1 MTTRG
6 IDMVLVETHNFGKTV
21 AFWKSLGYELE
32 FETDHHSGRLVHP
45 SGAAPAIFVAER
57 PPGQALEVV
66 LGVSVKAPED
76 FRPPTSGT
84 VRQPFEMQHWGALQM
99 LVADPDERIVAVE
112 APAPK
117 GEGAK

>member
-6 IDMVLVETHNFGKTV
+6 IDVVLLETHNFGKTV

-45 SGAAPAIFVAER
+45 SGAPAIFVAER
-57 PPGQALEVV
+57 PGEQALQVV
-66 LGVSVKAPED
+66 LGVSAEAAD
-76 FRPPTSGT
+76 SFLPPASGKVT
-84 VRQPFEMQHWGALQM
+84 QPFEMQHWGGLQM
-99 LVADPDERIVAVE
+99 LVADPDGRIVAVE

-117 GEGAK
+117 SGEAK